1 MSLTKE
7 MLCLAGTEKV
17 STSAILHCEKG
28 SDDFV
33 YSQSYGYYGMGSFG
47 SVQVLDFKLPNI
59 YGEIYD
65 CSIYAIY
72 DDHENNMVNFGFSL
86 SLDADDRR
94 TNISQIYIVRLDTF
108 IGLAVNKPSSG
119 LIYKSSYKVNTPLFS
134 DTDINRDIPL
144 YLSNKAP
151 SFSYTDISA

>member
-1 MSLTKE
+1 
-7 MLCLAGTEKV
+7 MLCSAGTEIV
-17 STSAILHCEKG
+17 STNAILHCEKG
-28 SDDFV
+28 SDDAW
-33 YSQSYGYYGMGSFG
+33 YSQYYGFYDVCNFG
-47 SVQVLDFKLPNI
+47 SCQVVDFKLPNI

-119 LIYKSSYKVNTPLFS
+119 DICESSYKVNTPLFS
-134 DTDINRDIPL
+134 YIDINKDIPL